1 MPKDEQTETRSQI
14 LPEKREERLFGE
26 RSTVNGERIPLYY
39 SLNEYLRGVFGCRVH
54 KIPID
59 AGFTCPNRDGTK
71 SLRGCIYCNNHGS
84 GTGAFARGISIAE
97 QVWTAKSF
105 LSRRYGAKK
114 FIAYFQ
120 SFSNT
125 YAPIEILKERYEQA
139 LNDPDIVGLA
149 VGTRPDC
156 VNKGILELL
165 SSYREKHAVW
175 IEYGLQSA
183 HDRTLEL
190 INRGHSVADFLDA
203 VNIAADLGIPVCV
216 HIIIGLPGEGR
227 KQMIETARFL
237 STLKIQGLKIHLL
250 YVVKGSQ
257 MEDLLRK
264 GQYRALEKDE
274 YVEIVCDILEL
285 LPPDL
290 IIHRLTGDP
299 RPEELVEPLWA
310 NDKAGALNAIRAELK
325 KRGSYQGKRYGIGD
339 FGFRISD

>member
-1 MPKDEQTETRSQI
+1 MTEH
-14 LPEKREERLFGE
+14 RL
-26 RSTVNGERIPLYY
+26 YH
-39 SLNEYLRGVFGCRVH
+39 SLNEYLRDIFGCRVQ

-71 SLRGCIYCNNHGS
+71 SLRGCIYCNNYGS
-84 GTGAFARGISIAE
+84 GTGAFARGISISE
-97 QVWTAKSF
+97 QVKAAKSS
-105 LSRRYGAKK
+105 LGRRYGAKK

-125 YAPIEILKERYEQA
+125 YAPVNLLESKYEEA

-156 VNKGILELL
+156 VNKDILELL
-165 SSYREKHAVW
+165 SMYKKKYMVW

-183 HDRTLEL
+183 HDRTLDL
-190 INRGHSVADFLDA
+190 INRGHSVADFVAA
-203 VNIAADLGIPVCV
+203 VNAAADVGIPVCA
-216 HIIIGLPGEGR
+216 HIIIGLPGES
-227 KQMIETARFL
+227 KKEMIETALFL
-237 STLKIQGLKIHLL
+237 SRLRIQGLKIHLL
-250 YVVKGSQ
+250 YVVRGSQ
-257 MEDLLRK
+257 MENMLRR
-264 GQYRALEKDE
+264 GEYRPLVKDE

-285 LPPDL
+285 LPPGL

-310 NDKAGALNAIRAELK
+310 REKTGILNDIGAELK

-339 FGFRISD
+339 VGFRIEKAKPVNYSYYR